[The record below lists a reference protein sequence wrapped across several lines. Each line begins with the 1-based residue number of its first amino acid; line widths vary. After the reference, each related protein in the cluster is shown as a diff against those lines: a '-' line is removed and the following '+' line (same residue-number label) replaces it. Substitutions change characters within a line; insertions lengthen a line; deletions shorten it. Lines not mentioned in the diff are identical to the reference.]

1 MPRLQGRLLYWQG
14 LLPVGVAVSIET
26 PSREVDHTPLVAI
39 FGEVLADVFP
49 DQSVLGGAPFN
60 VARHLQA
67 FGLAP
72 LMISRVGSDALG
84 DALLQEM
91 RQRGMATAGMQRDAV
106 YPTGQVRVL
115 LENGGHRF
123 DILPDQAYDAI
134 SAEAVTRV
142 LAKARPQL
150 AYFGTLALRGPVS
163 RQAALAFL
171 QDCWCP
177 VFLDINLRAPW
188 FDVETID
195 AALHAADL
203 VKLNNEELAVVGEL
217 LGVGGLTPEAQALA
231 LQQRFGLRQIVVTC
245 GAAGSWLLDEQQQ
258 VVCVA
263 PAEAMQVVDTV
274 GAGDA
279 YAAVFLQ
286 GLLAGW
292 DAPTTLQRAG
302 DYAAAQCRVRG
313 AAPVL

>member
-1 MPRLQGRLLYWQG
+1 M
-14 LLPVGVAVSIET
+14 ET
-26 PSREVDHTPLVAI
+26 PSQPADTAPVIAI

-60 VARHLQA
+60 VARHLQV
-67 FGLAP
+67 FGLRP
-72 LMISRVGSDALG
+72 LMISRIGNDALG
-84 DALLQEM
+84 EILLQEM
-91 RQRGMATAGMQRDAV
+91 VQRRMETTGMQRDAV
-106 YPTGQVRVL
+106 YPTGQVRVV
-115 LENGGHRF
+115 LEDGGHRF
-123 DILPDQAYDAI
+123 DILPEQAYDAI
-134 SAEAVTRV
+134 SAEAVTQA

-150 AYFGTLALRGPVS
+150 AYFGTLALRGAVS

-171 QDCWCP
+171 QECWCQ

-195 AALHAADL
+195 EALHAADL
-203 VKLNNEELAVVGEL
+203 VKLNDEELAIVAEL
-217 LGVGGLTPEAQALA
+217 FGFGGLAPEAQALA
-231 LQQRFGLRQIVVTC
+231 LQQRFGLQQILVTC
-245 GAAGSWLLDEQQQ
+245 GVAGSWLLDEQQQ
-258 VVCVA
+258 VLRAV
-263 PAEAMQVVDTV
+263 PAEAVPVADTV

-292 DAPTTLQRAG
+292 DAQTTLQRAS

-313 AAPVL
+313 AAPTV